1 MFDYLVLGGGSGGLA
16 SARRASS
23 RFAIKTAVIEHG
35 RIGGTCVNV
44 GCVPKKVMFYTASQ
58 AEALHDMKSYGFTV
72 THNFSWPVI
81 KKARDDYIKRLNAAY
96 DRGLEK
102 DNVTKI
108 VGHAKFVP
116 SDKGV
121 VVDVDGQQYTAKH
134 VTIAT
139 GGYPIVPAVPG
150 AELGITSDG
159 FFELEDL
166 PKKTT
171 VIGAGYIAVELAGI
185 LKALGSDVSLV
196 IRRDKAL
203 RTFDSMLSTTLMEE
217 MQSAGVNIVRHSQV
231 EKLTKKEDGTL
242 TVHIVTGED
251 KKQDTLS
258 GNNVVLWAIGRSPN
272 TDIGLQHVGVQ
283 LDAKGNIK
291 VDDFQNTTTPNIYA
305 LGDVS
310 GKYLLTPVAIYAGR
324 KLSHRVFGGD
334 ATARL
339 EYENIPSVVFSHPPI
354 GTVGLTQ
361 EQAIE
366 MYGKDKLKIYVSLG
380 QSMYFSVTER
390 KEKTAI
396 KLICLLPD
404 EKVIGLHM
412 LGKGCDEILQGFG
425 VAIRMGATKNDFDR
439 TVGIHPT
446 TGEEIVT
453 LNESQVVKL

>member
-1 MFDYLVLGGGSGGLA
+1 M
-16 SARRASS
+16 
-23 RFAIKTAVIEHG
+23 
-35 RIGGTCVNV
+35 
-44 GCVPKKVMFYTASQ
+44 
-58 AEALHDMKSYGFTV
+58 
-72 THNFSWPVI
+72 
-81 KKARDDYIKRLNAAY
+81 
-96 DRGLEK
+96 
-102 DNVTKI
+102 
-108 VGHAKFVP
+108 
-116 SDKGV
+116 
-121 VVDVDGQQYTAKH
+121 DGQQYTAKH

-305 LGDVS
+305 LGDVA